1 MEVETTAK
9 SYDVPASA
17 FSESAVIDTHLD
29 VPSTKTESIERMVEV
44 YEIERSVQVITS
56 SGFNK
61 VALQFPD
68 SLLADSAS
76 VARLIEQRASCKAFI
91 LADTSYGRHPPLPA
105 NKTFL
110 KLYNVR
116 ICFKLLAFLHFSSCC
131 VDEIAA
137 EHADAELIIHYGQAC
152 LSQTKRLPVLYV
164 FGKNPINVIECSQH
178 FRQLYPDTGIRV
190 LVFYDV
196 VYNHCI
202 GALDEALSPLYPN
215 MTISTIAPEGL
226 PSEPTS
232 QQSSRNPQASDVE
245 GMEVNQCNRRFGRD
259 FTLAANSSISDYQ
272 IFYIGEQSLTL
283 RNLMMTYNKCQ
294 FSTYDPITN
303 ESRRETLNVNK
314 ALMKRYHMIQRAKDA
329 QIVGIVV
336 GTLGV
341 ADYLKIIERL
351 KKVLAIAGKKSY
363 VFVMGKLNVAK
374 LANFL
379 EIDVFVLVSCPEN
392 SLIDSKEFYKPVV
405 TPYEME
411 IACLRTQEWTGDYVT
426 DFHELLPG
434 KSINTFWTDDN
445 DDSPYIS
452 LITGK
457 MQHNYKS
464 SAKEAGETSTSLV
477 QRNQETTL
485 ATQQPL
491 TAEFLASRSWQGL
504 QQNLGDTPVTT
515 AVEGRR
521 GIAAGYTDEGE

>member
-1 MEVETTAK
+1 MADGGDVKMEVETTAK

-91 LADTSYGRHPPLPA
+91 LADTSYG
-105 NKTFL
+105 
-110 KLYNVR
+110 
-116 ICFKLLAFLHFSSCC
+116 SCC

-434 KSINTFWTDDN
+434 GCYSAELNSEDDN

-491 TAEFLASRSWQGL
+491 TAGEFLASRSWQGL